1 MSKPFGPSYEEAK
14 DGARILKQIEVIR
27 DVMLSA
33 AECGSWL
40 TLDEIHNLTR
50 FPQASISADLRHLR
64 KKAFGKFTVDKRRR
78 NAGGT
83 WEYSVSRPQVIV
95 PEVTALGQ
103 MSFLA

>member
-33 AECGSWL
+33 AECGRWL

-50 FPQASISADLRHLR
+50 YPQASISADLRHCR
-64 KKAFGKFTVDKRRR
+64 KKRFGSYVVSKRRR

-83 WEYSVSRPQVIV
+83 WEYQISRPQVIV
-95 PEVTALGQ
+95 PEVTAARQ
-103 MSFLA
+103 MSLLA